1 MSATEIPLDGNAP
14 DQVADVP
21 QKKFAQR
28 LFTPLR
34 GLIIPLL
41 LVISWEVAVR
51 AEIIESRLLPAP
63 LEILNLIGYLAVN
76 DNLGEHIGISTARV
90 LIGFSIGSLLA
101 LLLGGITGLNRSF
114 EAFVDPMIQGLRA
127 IPSLAWVPLLLLWM
141 GIDEAPKITLIA
153 IGAFFPVYSNLVAG
167 IHNVDRKLVEVG
179 LLYGLSCSELV
190 RRIFIPAA
198 LPSLFTGLRN
208 GLSLAWMFLVAA
220 ELIAASRGL
229 GFLLTDGREI
239 GRPDIVIAAIILFAL
254 LGKITDGILKW
265 TENRLLSWRDTY
277 GMEAS

>member
-1 MSATEIPLDGNAP
+1 MSATEIPLSVSAP
-14 DQVADVP
+14 DQAWVAP
-21 QKKFAQR
+21 QKNLVPR
-28 LFTPLR
+28 LFTLLR
-34 GLIIPLL
+34 GLIIPVV
-41 LVISWEVAVR
+41 LVISWELGVR
-51 AEIIESRLLPAP
+51 AELIDSRLLPAP
-63 LEILNLIGYLAVN
+63 LEIVNLIGYLAVN
-76 DNLGEHIGISTARV
+76 DNLGGHIGISTARV

-101 LLLGGITGLNRSF
+101 LLLGGITGLNRRF
-114 EAFVDPMIQGLRA
+114 EAFVDPMIQALRA

-153 IGAFFPVYSNLVAG
+153 IGAFFPVYINLVAG

-179 LLYGLSCSELV
+179 LLYGLSCSALV

-198 LPSLFTGLRN
+198 LPALLTGLRS

-229 GFLLTDGREI
+229 GYLLTDGREI
-239 GRPDIVIAAIILFAL
+239 GRPDIVIAAILLFAL
-254 LGKITDGILKW
+254 LGKITDGMLKW
-265 TENRLLSWRDTY
+265 VEYRLLTWRDTY